1 MKIDEAAKRYNN
13 SITGRYLDL
22 QETWDETQE
31 EKEVEE
37 A

>member
-1 MKIDEAAKRYNN
+1 MKIEEAAKRYNN

-22 QETWDETQE
+22 QEVWEETQE
-31 EKEVEE
+31 KKGVEE